1 MKRGTKRLFVIL
13 LVLCVLASFG
23 CAPKSKATSAL
34 YQFSADSQLV
44 AANARQTYTLR
55 YNPEYFTPMRR
66 ESDDRTADF
75 AVQGL
80 GVDHVT
86 VRLVRADRYDGTP
99 ANCYDYFNL
108 ERVDGAEAQD
118 LLTLRTDAG
127 YVTYYVTTS
136 NPAHSGYPTQVYYA
150 INLGQVAFC
159 GVMDVIDDKTGVML
173 DRQMADDHAAD
184 AFERGIARQVF
195 ENLFQGVTSE
205 EYRAQQT

>member
-23 CAPKSKATSAL
+23 CAPKSRATSAL
-34 YQFSADSQLV
+34 YRFSADSQRV
-44 AANARQTYTLR
+44 ATNARQTYTLR
-55 YNPEYFTPMRR
+55 YNPMYFTPMRQ
-66 ESDDRTADF
+66 ESDDKTAAF

-108 ERVDGAEAQD
+108 ERIDGASAQD

-150 INLGQVAFC
+150 INLGQIAFC

-205 EYRAQQT
+205 AYQAQRT